1 MPKSDQHSPTG
12 DAVFRPLTS
21 YLEILQVTIV
31 LGAVEEEASLT
42 LGTLD
47 EAVGGEQLLHHAR
60 LSDARPRA
68 VGIRSV
74 PIVMEHARV
83 KAHLWLWVEETTM
96 RTGDT

>member
-1 MPKSDQHSPTG
+1 MK
-12 DAVFRPLTS
+12 
-21 YLEILQVTIV
+21 
-31 LGAVEEEASLT
+31 EEASLP
-42 LGTLD
+42 LGALN

-83 KAHLWLWVEETTM
+83 KTHLEGLGGRRERQRASVKLA
-96 RTGDT
+96 R